1 MWANLLR
8 LVPPDGV
15 ATRELAARAGF
26 DGPRH
31 PGQAGMERWG
41 YLRVAPDGSTSARGR
56 SSKASARVT
65 RTPAAE
71 RAVTFWHPL
80 PSEIEDRWVERFGIE
95 AVDDLRAPAE
105 AIVARRGVTLP
116 GYLPQIASPLFTPP
130 PQTASVVP
138 GEPGL
143 LTALANVL
151 QSLAIDIER
160 DSPVALAVGANV
172 LRVVDEEGVRVADLP
187 ALAGIGK
194 EAAA

>member
-1 MWANLLR
+1 MGRPRLRLHALLSQILVALTIEIDNTYERRAPHHTTKGGGFGPWLTSYVMWANLLR

-56 SSKASARVT
+56 SSTASARVT

-80 PSEIEDRWVERFGIE
+80 PSEIEDRWVERFGTDS
-95 AVDDLRAPAE
+95 VCGG
-105 AIVARRGVTLP
+105 GVNS
-116 GYLPQIASPLFTPP
+116 G
-130 PQTASVVP
+130 
-138 GEPGL
+138 
-143 LTALANVL
+143 
-151 QSLAIDIER
+151 LAICGR
-160 DSPVALAVGANV
+160 
-172 LRVVDEEGVRVADLP
+172 
-187 ALAGIGK
+187 
-194 EAAA
+194 